1 MEIVSIAKPDVMLR
15 LDPRGRITHVSLAN
29 QLARLD
35 GNALLGRPWITT
47 VDAHS
52 TRKAE
57 RMLGDT
63 AERDVS
69 AFRQVNQCFANQT
82 CHLVEYT
89 MVRLGDEAGIV
100 AVGRCLEQEAQQQ
113 AQFLD
118 AQRELEREAWKIRE
132 LESRY
137 RLIFDHST
145 EALLLVRAA
154 NLRVVEAN
162 GAALRALELPAECAR
177 GDGGHDFLDW
187 VDAPDQERFLVALER
202 TRHGSRA
209 PAMLLHLGPR
219 RRPWLVRASL
229 ATADTGNLY
238 LLQCDPADSGPASTA
253 SPELAFLAG
262 LVRGEGDAFVV
273 VDGTGVVVFANAAAS
288 RLASA
293 TNDKDL
299 VGHPVAQWLKP
310 DAPASA
316 GALGI
321 GPGDWPRA
329 FQATLTLGAGPGL
342 RADVVTLEAGTGHH
356 QLSGLLLLP
365 HGVTHAP
372 P

>member
-1 MEIVSIAKPDVMLR
+1 MEIVSIARPDVMLR

-29 QLARLD
+29 KLARLD
-35 GNALLGRPWITT
+35 AGALLGRLWVST

-57 RMLGDT
+57 RMLEDT

-69 AFRQVNQCFANQT
+69 AFRQVNQCFPGQT
-82 CHLVEYT
+82 SHLVEYT
-89 MVRLGDEAGIV
+89 LVRLGEEAGIV
-100 AVGRCLEQEAQQQ
+100 AVGRCLDQEAQLQ

-118 AQRELEREAWKIRE
+118 AQREVEREAWKIRE
-132 LESRY
+132 MESRY
-137 RLIFDHST
+137 RLIFDHSS
-145 EALLLVRAA
+145 EALVLVRAA

-187 VDAPDQERFLVALER
+187 VDGQDQERFLAALER

-209 PAMLLHLGPR
+209 PALLLHLGPR

-238 LLQCDPADSGPASTA
+238 LLQCDPADGGPASAT
-253 SPELAFLAG
+253 SPELAFLDG
-262 LVRGEGDAFVV
+262 LVHGEGDAFVV
-273 VDGTGVVVFANAAAS
+273 VDGTGMVVFANAAAT
-288 RLASA
+288 RLTGGSEG
-293 TNDKDL
+293 KDL
-299 VGHPVAQWLKP
+299 VGRLASQWLQP
-310 DAPASA
+310 DAPSSA
-316 GALGI
+316 DRPLI

-329 FQATLTLGAGPGL
+329 FQASLAPGSGPVL
-342 RADVVTLEAGTGHH
+342 RVDVVTLEAGTGHH
-356 QLSGLLLLP
+356 HLTGLLLLP
-365 HGVTHAP
+365 HGVTDASA
-372 P
+372 

>member
-1 MEIVSIAKPDVMLR
+1 MEIVSIARPDVMLR

-29 QLARLD
+29 RLARLD
-35 GNALLGRPWITT
+35 GSILLGRPWVST

-57 RMLGDT
+57 RMLEDT

-69 AFRQVNQCFANQT
+69 AFRQVDQCFAGEV

-89 MVRLGDEAGIV
+89 MVRRGEESGIV
-100 AVGRCLEQEAQQQ
+100 AVGRCLDTEEQQQ

-132 LESRY
+132 MESRY

-145 EALLLVRAA
+145 EALVLVRAA

-187 VDAPDQERFLVALER
+187 VDTADQERFVAALER
-202 TRHGSRA
+202 ADHGSRA
-209 PAMLLHLGPR
+209 PAMLLHLGPKQR
-219 RRPWLVRASL
+219 AWLVRASL

-238 LLQCDPADSGPASTA
+238 LLQCDPADGGPASAT
-253 SPELAFLAG
+253 SPEFAFLDG
-262 LVRGEGDAFVV
+262 LVHGEGDAFVV
-273 VDGTGVVVFANAAAS
+273 VDGTGVVVFANAPAI
-288 RLASA
+288 RLAGGA
-293 TNDKDL
+293 KDL
-299 VGHPVAQWLKP
+299 AGQPVARWLQP

-316 GALGI
+316 GADAI
-321 GPGDWPRA
+321 GPGTWPRA
-329 FQATLTLGAGPGL
+329 FQATLTPEAGCSL
-342 RADVVTLEAGTGHH
+342 RVDVVSLEAGTGHH
-356 QLSGLLLLP
+356 QLTGLLLLP

-372 P
+372 A